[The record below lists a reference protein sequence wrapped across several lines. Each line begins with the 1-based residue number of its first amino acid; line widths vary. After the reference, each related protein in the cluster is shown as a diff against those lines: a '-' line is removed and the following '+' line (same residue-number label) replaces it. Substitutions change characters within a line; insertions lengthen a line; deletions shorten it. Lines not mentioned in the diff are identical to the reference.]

1 MRHRGDE
8 ADDQLRYLKGQPD
21 VFELIVGKLT
31 SPSFLAM
38 VFTAIAAGAAVL
50 TVALPYLEKE
60 ELGQRMKD
68 VALERDRIRA
78 RDRER
83 LSKGNQQGGLRHQEQ
98 KAFIRQIVDDF
109 KLDDWLGTEDA
120 KLRLLMAGYRGQ
132 QSEYMFLFF
141 RLVMPIA
148 AFFAAVI
155 YAFAIMEGDHGLLM
169 KIGISI
175 SGAYAGIKAPEFFL
189 SNMISKRQASVRAAF
204 PDALDL
210 TLICVESGMSTE
222 QAFRKVALEIGMQ
235 SIPLAEELTLAT
247 AELSYLADRR
257 QAYENLAAR
266 TGLDGVRAVST
277 ALIQAERYGT
287 PLGHALRV
295 LSQEFREQRMNAA
308 EKKAAAL
315 PPKLTVPMILFFL
328 PVLFVVILGPAYID
342 YKMMAQ

>member
-1 MRHRGDE
+1 MF
-8 ADDQLRYLKGQPD
+8 D
-21 VFELIVGKLT
+21 VILAKLVD
-31 SPSFLAM
+31 PAFLAT
-38 VFTAIAAGAAVL
+38 VATAIAAGAAVL

-83 LSKGNQQGGLRHQEQ
+83 INAQNKQGGLRHQEQ

-109 KLDDWLGTEDA
+109 KLGDWLGTEDA
-120 KLRLLMAGYRGQ
+120 KARLLMAGYRGQ
-132 QSEYMFLFF
+132 QAEYTFLFF
-141 RLVMPIA
+141 RLVMPIVMFLA
-148 AFFAAVI
+148 ALV
-155 YAFAIMEGDHGLLM
+155 YAFGIMKGDHGTMM
-169 KIGISI
+169 KIGISVG
-175 SGAYAGIKAPEFFL
+175 GAYAGIKAPELFL
-189 SNMISKRQASVRAAF
+189 SNKISKRQLSIRQAF

-222 QAFRKVALEIGMQ
+222 QAFRKVAQEIGMQ

-266 TGLDGVRAVST
+266 TGLDGVRAVAT

-295 LSQEFREQRMNAA
+295 LSQEFRDTRMTNA

-342 YKMMAQ
+342 YKMLNP

>member
-1 MRHRGDE
+1 MIE
-8 ADDQLRYLKGQPD
+8 TIFASL
-21 VFELIVGKLT
+21 V
-31 SPSFLAM
+31 SPAFLAM
-38 VFTAIAAGAAVL
+38 MFTAIAAGAAVITL
-50 TVALPYLEKE
+50 ALPYLEKE

-68 VALERDRIRA
+68 VALERERIRA

-83 LSKGNQQGGLRHQEQ
+83 LAKQGQQGGLRHQEN
-98 KAFIRQIVDDF
+98 KPFIRQVVEDF
-109 KLDDWLGTEDA
+109 KLGDWLGTEDA
-120 KLRLLMAGYRGQ
+120 KMRLLMAGYRGQ

-141 RLVMPIA
+141 RLVMPILL
-148 AFFAAVI
+148 FFAALV
-155 YAFAIMEGDHGLLM
+155 YAFGFMETEYGTFMRLGVAV
-169 KIGISI
+169 
-175 SGAYAGIKAPEFFL
+175 SGAYAGIKAPELFL
-189 SNMISKRQASVRAAF
+189 SNKISKRQASIRASF

-222 QAFRKVALEIGMQ
+222 QAFRKVAQEIGMQ

-257 QAYENLAAR
+257 QAYENLATR

-287 PLGHALRV
+287 PLGQALRV
-295 LSQEFREQRMNAA
+295 LAQEFRDQRMTTA

-328 PVLFVVILGPAYID
+328 PVLFVVILGPAYIS
-342 YKMMAQ
+342 YKMMGQ